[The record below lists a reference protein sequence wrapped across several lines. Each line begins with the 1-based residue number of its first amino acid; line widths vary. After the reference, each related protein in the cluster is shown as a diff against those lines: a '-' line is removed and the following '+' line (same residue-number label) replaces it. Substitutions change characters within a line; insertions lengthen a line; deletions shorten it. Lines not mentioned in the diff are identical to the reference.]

1 MDVRRIRKLSRVEA
15 NRESGPEAV
24 EAWVPT
30 IEFPAA
36 ALAKEPENGVVAY
49 DLAISHFN
57 TSRGY
62 RLNGNAPKTIEH
74 GEKALAV
81 MRELSKKD
89 PDNME
94 YKRNLAVYETEIARA
109 HLILSQFANAA
120 TILQRVIE
128 TMTPIAESDHETT
141 TYRLDLGMAYRLL
154 AQAFAGMGD
163 KKKALEMIE
172 KAIPI
177 ALQLKNENALR
188 DSDANLIAE
197 MESERAAYSK

>member
-1 MDVRRIRKLSRVEA
+1 
-15 NRESGPEAV
+15 
-24 EAWVPT
+24 
-30 IEFPAA
+30 
-36 ALAKEPENGVVAY
+36 
-49 DLAISHFN
+49 
-57 TSRGY
+57 
-62 RLNGNAPKTIEH
+62 
-74 GEKALAV
+74 
-81 MRELSKKD
+81 
-89 PDNME
+89 
-94 YKRNLAVYETEIARA
+94 
-109 HLILSQFANAA
+109 
-120 TILQRVIE
+120 
-128 TMTPIAESDHETT
+128 MTPIAESDHETT